1 MDMDVDKWPFV
12 LNLTAIEAGCIME
25 ALATKA
31 AEDRSKARD
40 LEYENNSLRN
50 RTTELESRV
59 GKIEM
64 SLSEGK

>member
-1 MDMDVDKWPFV
+1 MNLDVDKYPFV

-31 AEDRSKARD
+31 TEDRRKALD

-59 GKIEM
+59 DKLEM
-64 SLSEGK
+64 SLSEGR

>member
-1 MDMDVDKWPFV
+1 MNMDVDKWPFV

-31 AEDRSKARD
+31 TEDRRKAQD
-40 LEYENNSLRN
+40 LDYENNSLRN
-50 RTTELESRV
+50 LTTELESRV

-64 SLSEGK
+64 SLSEGR

>member
-12 LNLTAIEAGCIME
+12 INLTAIEAGCIME

-31 AEDRSKARD
+31 TEDRSKARD

>member
-1 MDMDVDKWPFV
+1 MDLGIDKWPYC
-12 LNLTAIEAGCIME
+12 LDLTALEVQCVIE

-31 AEDRSKARD
+31 TEEKRKSRE
-40 LEYENNSLRN
+40 LEYENNSLSN

-59 GKIEM
+59 GKIER

>member
-1 MDMDVDKWPFV
+1 MNMDVDKWPFV

-40 LEYENNSLRN
+40 LEYENNSLLN